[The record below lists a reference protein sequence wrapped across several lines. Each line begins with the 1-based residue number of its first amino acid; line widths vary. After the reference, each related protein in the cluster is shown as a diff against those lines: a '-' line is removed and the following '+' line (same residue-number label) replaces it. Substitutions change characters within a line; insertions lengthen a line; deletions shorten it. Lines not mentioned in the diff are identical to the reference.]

1 MGGAVRE
8 YTVIRSRR
16 RTMALQVTRDAQV
29 VVRAPVHAPQ
39 QEIHRFVAEHEDWLR
54 KQIARQEQRL
64 SSHPPRSREE
74 QETLRQKAKEM
85 LPPLVR
91 QWARQIGVE
100 PAGVRITSART
111 RFGSCSGK
119 NSLCFS
125 LYLMEYPPDAIEAV
139 VVHELAH
146 IRHKNHGPGFYALIR
161 QVMPDYDARI
171 KTLRQ

>member
-1 MGGAVRE
+1 MWQSTRIGCAS
-8 YTVIRSRR
+8 RSRG
-16 RTMALQVTRDAQV
+16 
-29 VVRAPVHAPQ
+29 
-39 QEIHRFVAEHEDWLR
+39 
-54 KQIARQEQRL
+54 K
-64 SSHPPRSREE
+64 SSGSHPTRPAPGRSRK
-74 QETLRQKAKEM
+74 LCAR
-85 LPPLVR
+85 
-91 QWARQIGVE
+91 RQIGVE
-100 PAGVRITSART
+100 PAGVKITSART

-171 KTLRQ
+171 KTLQQ

>member
-1 MGGAVRE
+1 MRE

-54 KQIARQEQRL
+54 KQIARQEQRQ
-64 SSHPPRSREE
+64 E
-74 QETLRQKAKEM
+74 QETLRQKAKET

-100 PAGVRITSART
+100 PAGVKITSART

>member
-64 SSHPPRSREE
+64 
-74 QETLRQKAKEM
+74 
-85 LPPLVR
+85 
-91 QWARQIGVE
+91 
-100 PAGVRITSART
+100 
-111 RFGSCSGK
+111 
-119 NSLCFS
+119 
-125 LYLMEYPPDAIEAV
+125 
-139 VVHELAH
+139 
-146 IRHKNHGPGFYALIR
+146 
-161 QVMPDYDARI
+161 
-171 KTLRQ
+171 